1 MKPVLPSLKGNPRL
15 KRILAFSAVITI
27 LFVGIAVN
35 YMIELKVLHSV
46 QDHNAKNDSVILQQ
60 KYQQVVEKTMFLIS
74 QTDHSLERFIQTGD
88 SSKLEEF
95 KNNST
100 IVGGNL
106 ELIKTSYAVYV
117 PKYLVIF
124 LFIKQKTGLH
134 LITKFLKHTAKKE
147 QVKHS

>member
-27 LFVGIAVN
+27 LFAGIAVN

-74 QTDHSLERFIQTGD
+74 QTDHDLERFIQTGD
-88 SSKLEEF
+88 PSKLDEF
-95 KNNST
+95 RKIMLN
-100 IVGGNL
+100 
-106 ELIKTSYAVYV
+106 
-117 PKYLVIF
+117 
-124 LFIKQKTGLH
+124 
-134 LITKFLKHTAKKE
+134 
-147 QVKHS
+147 